1 MCCGAAG
8 RVQLYYTSGQ
18 KYIMGCFFSSR
29 PAILHYLN
37 MRHWERAPLP
47 RIAPRVGATRQPC
60 RLRLTDGTH
69 TALHRLAL
77 ERSDWPII
85 PVTLARPEP

>member
-1 MCCGAAG
+1 
-8 RVQLYYTSGQ
+8 
-18 KYIMGCFFSSR
+18 MGCFFSSR

-69 TALHRLAL
+69 TAPHRLAPRPRHTR
-77 ERSDWPII
+77 ERPRQ
-85 PVTLARPEP
+85 TARTRCAFPYI